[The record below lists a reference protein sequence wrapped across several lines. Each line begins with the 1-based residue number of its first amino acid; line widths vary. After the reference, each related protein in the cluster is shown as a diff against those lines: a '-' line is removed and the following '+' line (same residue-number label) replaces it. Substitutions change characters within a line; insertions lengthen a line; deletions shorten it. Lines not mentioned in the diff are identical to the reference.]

1 MSGPT
6 DSSREKDG
14 EKKKLEKGKESSIE
28 KEQVAGKEVA
38 GPSGVKPSSSREG
51 NTNKSSSS
59 YKGRREDDKIDR
71 LASVIRESMLSM
83 TSSMQNMG
91 DSIANKVLES
101 MQAIS
106 TAGARHEISDTE
118 REMSDTS
125 HQSGVEPSD
134 GLFKNLS
141 KDFWPVEKINPPV
154 NEELATLVNSFLS
167 KKIDSEV
174 EKGLKDTHWPP
185 ENVEFLSTPKV
196 NPEIWSLLS
205 KEGKAADL
213 KLQDVQSSL
222 LTGIVSVV
230 KVMGMLHDS
239 VSSPE
244 QFNPESAIKI
254 LGDSLALFGNVNL
267 GLVKKRREEIR
278 PHLQEDV

>member
-1 MSGPT
+1 MSVFSDIAVSRLNASKVSGPT

-28 KEQVAGKEVA
+28 KEQVTGKEVA

-141 KDFWPVEKINPPV
+141 KDFWPVE
-154 NEELATLVNSFLS
+154 
-167 KKIDSEV
+167 
-174 EKGLKDTHWPP
+174 
-185 ENVEFLSTPKV
+185 
-196 NPEIWSLLS
+196 
-205 KEGKAADL
+205 
-213 KLQDVQSSL
+213 
-222 LTGIVSVV
+222 
-230 KVMGMLHDS
+230 
-239 VSSPE
+239 
-244 QFNPESAIKI
+244 
-254 LGDSLALFGNVNL
+254 
-267 GLVKKRREEIR
+267 
-278 PHLQEDV
+278 